1 MPFRS
6 ACGPTLVGLHLLL
19 RMATPFCGDGYT
31 FGVKGCSPAGGM
43 VLKGGVG

>member
-6 ACGPTLVGLHLLL
+6 AYGPTLVGLHLLL

-31 FGVKGCSPAGGM
+31 FRVKGCSPAGGI
-43 VLKGGVG
+43 VVGGEMG

>member
-31 FGVKGCSPAGGM
+31 FRAKGCSPAGGI
-43 VLKGGVG
+43 VVGGEMG